1 MSENAI
7 IRCENLNK
15 TYILG
20 DEEVHALSNV
30 NVSLSAGDYSAVM
43 GPSGSGKS
51 TFMNIIGC
59 LDTPDSGKL
68 WLDGE
73 EVSQMPRNELAGVRN
88 KKIGFVFQQFNLL
101 GRTSALDNVA
111 LPLLYAG
118 VKRHERR
125 ERAFAALE
133 RVGLSDRV
141 YHHPTQLSGGQQ
153 QRVAIARAL
162 VNEPT
167 ILLAD
172 EPTGALDTHTGEE
185 IMDIFDELN
194 QSGLTIILVTHEYV
208 VAVHANEMIRF
219 LDGEITSTEV
229 LAKKAEAA

>member
-1 MSENAI
+1 MKNEI
-7 IRCENLNK
+7 ITCESLSK
-15 TYILG
+15 TYVLG
-20 DEEVHALSNV
+20 DEEVHALDE
-30 NVSLSAGDYSAVM
+30 VSIKLARGDYAAVM

-51 TFMNIIGC
+51 TFMNIVGC
-59 LDTPDSGKL
+59 LDTPDTGNL

-73 EVSQMPRNELAGVRN
+73 EVSRMSRNELAGVRN

-111 LPLLYAG
+111 LPLLYGG
-118 VKRHERR
+118 VKRHDRR
-125 ERAFAALE
+125 ERAYAALE
-133 RVGLSDRV
+133 RVGLKDRV
-141 YHHPTQLSGGQQ
+141 GHHPTQLSGGQQ

-162 VNEPT
+162 VNEPS

-194 QSGLTIILVTHEYV
+194 QSGLTIVLVTHEYLI
-208 VAVHANEMIRF
+208 AAHAHQMIRF
-219 LDGEITSTEV
+219 LDGKITGVEQ
-229 LAKKAEAA
+229 LKAEAA

>member
-1 MSENAI
+1 MREI
-7 IRCENLNK
+7 IRCEHLSR
-15 TYILG
+15 TYSLG
-20 DEEVHALSNV
+20 DEEVHALDD
-30 NVSLSAGDYSAVM
+30 VSIKLGSGNYAAVM

-73 EVSQMPRNELAGVRN
+73 EVSEMSKNELAGIRN

-111 LPLLYAG
+111 LPLLYGG

-133 RVGLSDRV
+133 RVGLKERV
-141 YHHPTQLSGGQQ
+141 GHHPTQLSGGQQ

-162 VNEPT
+162 VNEPA

-194 QSGLTIILVTHEYV
+194 QAGLTIVLVTHEYLI
-208 VAVHANEMIRF
+208 AAHAHQMIRF
-219 LDGEITSTEV
+219 LDGKITGIEE
-229 LAKKAEAA
+229 LKAEAA

>member
-1 MSENAI
+1 MSEI
-7 IRCENLNK
+7 IQCEHLSK
-15 TYILG
+15 TYFLG
-20 DEEVHALSNV
+20 DEEVHALDD
-30 NVSLSAGDYSAVM
+30 VSIKLGSGDYAAVM

-73 EVSQMPRNELAGVRN
+73 EVSEMSKNELAGIRN

-111 LPLLYAG
+111 LPLLYG
-118 VKRHERR
+118 GLKRNERR
-125 ERAFAALE
+125 ERAYDALE
-133 RVGLSDRV
+133 RVGLKDRV
-141 YHHPTQLSGGQQ
+141 GHHPTQLSGGQQ

-162 VNEPT
+162 VNEPA

-194 QSGLTIILVTHEYV
+194 QSGLTIVLVTHEYLI
-208 VAVHANEMIRF
+208 AAHAHQMIRF
-219 LDGEITSTEV
+219 LDGKITGIEQ
-229 LAKKAEAA
+229 LKAEAA

>member
-1 MSENAI
+1 MSEI
-7 IRCENLNK
+7 IQCDHLSK
-15 TYILG
+15 TYYLG
-20 DEEVHALSNV
+20 DEEVHALDD
-30 NVSLSAGDYSAVM
+30 VSIKLGRGDYAAVM

-51 TFMNIIGC
+51 TFMNIVGC
-59 LDTPDSGKL
+59 LDTPDTGNL

-73 EVSQMPRNELAGVRN
+73 EVSQMSRSELAGIRN

-118 VKRHERR
+118 MKRHDRR
-125 ERAFAALE
+125 ERAYAALE
-133 RVGLSDRV
+133 RVGLKDRV
-141 YHHPTQLSGGQQ
+141 GHHPTQLSGGQQ

-162 VNEPT
+162 VNEPA

-185 IMDIFDELN
+185 IMDIFDDLN
-194 QSGLTIILVTHEYV
+194 QSGLTIVLVTHEYLI
-208 VAVHANEMIRF
+208 AAHAHQMIRF
-219 LDGEITSTEV
+219 LDGKITGVEQ
-229 LAKKAEAA
+229 LKAAEAA

>member
-1 MSENAI
+1 MKNEI
-7 IRCENLNK
+7 ITCESLSK
-15 TYILG
+15 TYVLG
-20 DEEVHALSNV
+20 DEEVHALDE
-30 NVSLSAGDYSAVM
+30 VSISLARGDYAAVM

-51 TFMNIIGC
+51 TFMNIVGC
-59 LDTPDSGKL
+59 LDTPDTGNL

-73 EVSQMPRNELAGVRN
+73 EVSRMSRNELAGVRN

-111 LPLLYAG
+111 LPLLYGG
-118 VKRHERR
+118 VKRHDRR
-125 ERAFAALE
+125 ERAYAALE
-133 RVGLSDRV
+133 RVGLKDRV
-141 YHHPTQLSGGQQ
+141 GHHPTQLSGGQQ

-162 VNEPT
+162 VNEPS

-194 QSGLTIILVTHEYV
+194 QSGLTIVLVTHEYLI
-208 VAVHANEMIRF
+208 AAHAHQMIRF
-219 LDGEITSTEV
+219 LDGKITGVEQ
-229 LAKKAEAA
+229 LKAEAA

>member
-1 MSENAI
+1 MKNEI
-7 IRCENLNK
+7 ITCESLSK
-15 TYILG
+15 TYVLG
-20 DEEVHALSNV
+20 DEEVHALDE
-30 NVSLSAGDYSAVM
+30 VSIKLARGDYAAVM

-51 TFMNIIGC
+51 TFMNIVGC
-59 LDTPDSGKL
+59 LDTPDTGNL

-73 EVSQMPRNELAGVRN
+73 EVSRMSRNELAGVRN

-111 LPLLYAG
+111 LPLLYG
-118 VKRHERR
+118 GIKRHDRR
-125 ERAFAALE
+125 ERAYAALE
-133 RVGLSDRV
+133 RVGLKDRV
-141 YHHPTQLSGGQQ
+141 GHHPTQLSGGQQ

-162 VNEPT
+162 VNEPS

-194 QSGLTIILVTHEYV
+194 QSGLTIVLVTHEYLI
-208 VAVHANEMIRF
+208 AAHAHQMIRF
-219 LDGEITSTEV
+219 LDGKITGVEQ
-229 LAKKAEAA
+229 LKAEAA

>member
-1 MSENAI
+1 MSDI

-15 TYILG
+15 TYVLG
-20 DEEVHALSNV
+20 DEEVHALNNV
-30 NVSLSAGDYSAVM
+30 NVSLKAGDYSAVM

-51 TFMNIIGC
+51 TFMNIVGC
-59 LDTPDSGKL
+59 LDTPDSGKV

-73 EVSQMPRNELAGVRN
+73 EVSEMDRNELAGVRN

-133 RVGLSDRV
+133 RVGLRDRV
-141 YHHPTQLSGGQQ
+141 GHHPTQLSGGQQ

-194 QSGLTIILVTHEYV
+194 RSGLTIVLVTHEYV

-229 LAKKAEAA
+229 LANKAQAAA

>member
-1 MSENAI
+1 MSEI
-7 IRCENLNK
+7 IQCDHLSK
-15 TYILG
+15 TYFLG
-20 DEEVHALSNV
+20 DEEVHALDD
-30 NVSLSAGDYSAVM
+30 VSIKLGRGDYAAVM

-51 TFMNIIGC
+51 TFMNIVGC
-59 LDTPDSGKL
+59 LDTPDTGNL

-73 EVSQMPRNELAGVRN
+73 EVSQMSRNELAGIRN

-118 VKRHERR
+118 MKRHDRR
-125 ERAFAALE
+125 ERAYAALE
-133 RVGLSDRV
+133 RVGLKDRV
-141 YHHPTQLSGGQQ
+141 GHHPTQLSGGQQ

-162 VNEPT
+162 VNEPA

-185 IMDIFDELN
+185 IMDIFDDLN
-194 QSGLTIILVTHEYV
+194 QSGLTIVLVTHEYLI
-208 VAVHANEMIRF
+208 AAHAHQMIRF
-219 LDGEITSTEV
+219 LDGKITGVEQ
-229 LAKKAEAA
+229 LKAAEAA

>member
-1 MSENAI
+1 MSEI
-7 IRCENLNK
+7 IRCNDLSK
-15 TYILG
+15 TYVLG
-20 DEEVHALSNV
+20 DEEVHALDGV
-30 NVSLSAGDYSAVM
+30 TISLNRGNYAAVM

-51 TFMNIIGC
+51 TFMNIVGC
-59 LDTPDSGKL
+59 LDTPDTGDL

-73 EVSQMPRNELAGVRN
+73 EVSRLSKSNMAGVRN

-101 GRTSALDNVA
+101 GRTTALDNVA

-118 VKRHERR
+118 VKRQERR

-133 RVGLSDRV
+133 RVGLKDRV
-141 YHHPTQLSGGQQ
+141 GHHPTQLSGGQQ

-162 VNEPT
+162 VNGPS

-185 IMDIFDELN
+185 IMSIFDELN
-194 QSGLTIILVTHEYV
+194 QAGLTIVLVTHEHGI
-208 VAVHANEMIRF
+208 AMHAHQMIRF
-219 LDGEITSTEV
+219 LDGKITHIEQ
-229 LAKKAEAA
+229 LERKAA

>member
-1 MSENAI
+1 MSEI
-7 IRCENLNK
+7 IQCDHLSK
-15 TYILG
+15 TYFLG
-20 DEEVHALSNV
+20 DEEVHALDD
-30 NVSLSAGDYSAVM
+30 VSIKLGRGDYAAVM

-51 TFMNIIGC
+51 TFMNIVGC
-59 LDTPDSGKL
+59 LDTPDTGKL

-73 EVSQMPRNELAGVRN
+73 EVSQMSRNELAGIRN

-118 VKRHERR
+118 MKRHDRR
-125 ERAFAALE
+125 ERAYAALE
-133 RVGLSDRV
+133 RVGLKDRV
-141 YHHPTQLSGGQQ
+141 GHHPTQLSGGQQ

-162 VNEPT
+162 VNEPA

-185 IMDIFDELN
+185 IMDIFDDLN
-194 QSGLTIILVTHEYV
+194 QSGLTIVLVTHEYLI
-208 VAVHANEMIRF
+208 AAHAHQMIRF
-219 LDGEITSTEV
+219 LDGKITGVEQ
-229 LAKKAEAA
+229 LKAAEAA

>member
-1 MSENAI
+1 MKNEI
-7 IRCENLNK
+7 ISCESLSK
-15 TYILG
+15 TYVLG
-20 DEEVHALSNV
+20 DEEVHALDE
-30 NVSLSAGDYSAVM
+30 VSITLSRGDYAAVM

-51 TFMNIIGC
+51 TFMNIVGC
-59 LDTPDSGKL
+59 LDTPDTGNL

-73 EVSQMPRNELAGVRN
+73 EVSRMSRNELAGVRN

-111 LPLLYAG
+111 LPLLYG
-118 VKRHERR
+118 GIKRHDRR
-125 ERAFAALE
+125 ERAYAALE
-133 RVGLSDRV
+133 RVGLKDRV
-141 YHHPTQLSGGQQ
+141 GHHPTQLSGGQQ

-162 VNEPT
+162 VNEPS

-194 QSGLTIILVTHEYV
+194 QSGLTIVLVTHEYLI
-208 VAVHANEMIRF
+208 AAHAHQMIRF
-219 LDGEITSTEV
+219 LDGKITGVEQ
-229 LAKKAEAA
+229 LKAEAA

>member
-1 MSENAI
+1 MI
-7 IRCENLNK
+7 TCESLSK
-15 TYILG
+15 TYVLG
-20 DEEVHALSNV
+20 DEEVHALDE
-30 NVSLSAGDYSAVM
+30 VSIKLARGDYAAVM

-51 TFMNIIGC
+51 TFMNIVGC
-59 LDTPDSGKL
+59 LDTPDTGNL

-73 EVSQMPRNELAGVRN
+73 EVSRMSRNELAGVRN

-111 LPLLYAG
+111 LPLLYG
-118 VKRHERR
+118 GIKRHDRR
-125 ERAFAALE
+125 ERAYAALE
-133 RVGLSDRV
+133 RVGLKDRV
-141 YHHPTQLSGGQQ
+141 GHHPTQLSGGQQ

-162 VNEPT
+162 VNEPS

-194 QSGLTIILVTHEYV
+194 QSGLTIVLVTHEYLI
-208 VAVHANEMIRF
+208 AAHAHQMIRF
-219 LDGEITSTEV
+219 LDGKITGVEQ
-229 LAKKAEAA
+229 LKAEAA

>member
-1 MSENAI
+1 MSEI
-7 IRCENLNK
+7 IQCDHLSK
-15 TYILG
+15 TYYLG
-20 DEEVHALSNV
+20 DEEVHALDD
-30 NVSLSAGDYSAVM
+30 VSIKLGRGDYAAVM

-51 TFMNIIGC
+51 TFMNIVGC
-59 LDTPDSGKL
+59 LDTPDTGNL

-73 EVSQMPRNELAGVRN
+73 EVSQMSRSELAGIRN

-118 VKRHERR
+118 MKRYDRR
-125 ERAFAALE
+125 ERAYAALE
-133 RVGLSDRV
+133 RVGLKDRV
-141 YHHPTQLSGGQQ
+141 GHHPTQLSGGQQ

-162 VNEPT
+162 VNEPA

-185 IMDIFDELN
+185 IMDIFDDLN
-194 QSGLTIILVTHEYV
+194 QSGLTIVLVTHEYLI
-208 VAVHANEMIRF
+208 AAHAHQMIRF
-219 LDGEITSTEV
+219 LDGKITGVEQ
-229 LAKKAEAA
+229 LKAAEAA

>member
-1 MSENAI
+1 MANAI
-7 IRCENLNK
+7 IRCENLSK
-15 TYILG
+15 TYVLG
-20 DEEVHALSNV
+20 DEEVHALNGISI
-30 NVSLSAGDYSAVM
+30 SIEQGEYAAVM

-59 LDTPDSGKL
+59 LDTPDNGKL

-73 EVSQMPRNELAGVRN
+73 EVSQLSLNELARIRN
-88 KKIGFVFQQFNLL
+88 KQIGFVFQQFNLL

-125 ERAFAALE
+125 ERAFATLE
-133 RVGLSDRV
+133 RVGLKDRV
-141 YHHPTQLSGGQQ
+141 DHHPTQLSGGQQ

-162 VNEPT
+162 VNEPA

-185 IMDIFDELN
+185 IMHIFDDLN
-194 QSGLTIILVTHEYV
+194 ASGLTILLVTHEYI
-208 VAVHANEMIRF
+208 VATHSRQMVRF
-219 LDGEITSTEV
+219 LDGEITGIE
-229 LAKKAEAA
+229 LLNAKAA

>member
-1 MSENAI
+1 MNEI
-7 IRCENLNK
+7 IACEDLSK
-15 TYILG
+15 TYVLG
-20 DEEVHALSNV
+20 EEEVHALDE
-30 NVSLSAGDYSAVM
+30 VSITLARGDYAAVM

-51 TFMNIIGC
+51 TFMNIVGC
-59 LDTPDSGKL
+59 LDTPDSGNL

-73 EVSQMPRNELAGVRN
+73 EVSQMSKNELAGIRN

-118 VKRHERR
+118 VKRHDRR
-125 ERAFAALE
+125 ERAYAALE
-133 RVGLSDRV
+133 RVGLKDRV
-141 YHHPTQLSGGQQ
+141 GHHPTQLSGGQQ

-162 VNEPT
+162 VNEPS

-185 IMDIFDELN
+185 IMDIFDDLN
-194 QSGLTIILVTHEYV
+194 QSGLTIVLVTHEYLI
-208 VAVHANEMIRF
+208 AAHAHQMIRF
-219 LDGEITSTEV
+219 LDGKITGVEQ
-229 LAKKAEAA
+229 LKAEAA